1 MKQQFE
7 NAHLIV
13 FLVLCLFAL
22 TGLRLLGVAR
32 SGGAA
37 NQFQGELQRAD
48 LVAGPADG
56 AVLHPGKSYVFI
68 VKFNADEGVAE
79 ILKLY
84 RPQRERA
91 VQAFGV
97 WAQDKPAF
105 SGLMLNR
112 VAYSGEALL
121 IYDPRMDDRIPHPT
135 LDEIT
140 QQLNASPFVRYAD
153 LDSIVQAQLGACYK
167 NCAQALGD

>member
-1 MKQQFE
+1 MKHQSE
-7 NAHLIV
+7 NSHLIV
-13 FLVLCLFAL
+13 FFVLCLLVL
-22 TGLRLLGVAR
+22 TGLSHLGAAR
-32 SGGAA
+32 GGGDA

-56 AVLHPGKSYVFI
+56 VERPSDKSYVFI
-68 VKFNADEGVAE
+68 VKFNADEGLAE

-97 WAQDKPAF
+97 WARDKPAF
-105 SGLMLNR
+105 RGLTLDR
-112 VAYSGEALL
+112 VAYSGEVLL
-121 IYDPRMDDRIPHPT
+121 IYDARRNDRIPRPT

-140 QQLNASPFVRYAD
+140 QQLNASPLVRYAE
-153 LDSIVQAQLGACYK
+153 LDSILEIDSDACLQ
-167 NCAQALGD
+167 NCARK

>member
-1 MKQQFE
+1 MKHQFE

-22 TGLRLLGVAR
+22 AGLSLLGAAR
-32 SGGAA
+32 GGGDA

-56 AVLHPGKSYVFI
+56 VERPSDKSYVFI
-68 VKFNADEGVAE
+68 VKFNADEGLAE

-97 WAQDKPAF
+97 WARDKPAF
-105 SGLMLNR
+105 RGLTLDR
-112 VAYSGEALL
+112 VAYSGEVLL
-121 IYDPRMDDRIPHPT
+121 IYDARMNDRIPRPT

-140 QQLNASPFVRYAD
+140 QQLNASPLVRYAE
-153 LDSIVQAQLGACYK
+153 LDSILEIDSDACLQ
-167 NCAQALGD
+167 NCARK

>member
-1 MKQQFE
+1 MSLSG
-7 NAHLIV
+7 A
-13 FLVLCLFAL
+13 
-22 TGLRLLGVAR
+22 AR
-32 SGGAA
+32 SGSDA

-56 AVLHPGKSYVFI
+56 VERPSDKSYVFI
-68 VKFNADEGVAE
+68 VKFNADEGLAE

-97 WAQDKPAF
+97 WARDKPAF
-105 SGLMLNR
+105 RGLTLDR
-112 VAYSGEALL
+112 VAYSGEVLL
-121 IYDPRMDDRIPHPT
+121 IYDARMDDRIPRPT

-140 QQLNASPFVRYAD
+140 QQLNASPLVRYAE
-153 LDSIVQAQLGACYK
+153 LDSILEIDSDACLQ
-167 NCAQALGD
+167 NCARK

>member
-22 TGLRLLGVAR
+22 TGLSLLGVAR

-56 AVLHPGKSYVFI
+56 VERPSNKSYVFI
-68 VKFNADEGVAE
+68 VKFNADEGLAE

-97 WAQDKPAF
+97 WARDKPAF
-105 SGLMLNR
+105 RGLTLDR
-112 VAYSGEALL
+112 VAYSGEVLL
-121 IYDPRMDDRIPHPT
+121 IYDARMDGRIPRPT
-135 LDEIT
+135 VEDVIA
-140 QQLNASPFVRYAD
+140 QLNASPLVRYAE
-153 LDSIVQAQLGACYK
+153 LDSIIQGQSMACQQ
-167 NCAQALGD
+167 NCAQDLRD

>member
-1 MKQQFE
+1 MKHQSE
-7 NAHLIV
+7 NSHLIV
-13 FLVLCLFAL
+13 FFVLCLLVL
-22 TGLRLLGVAR
+22 TGLSLLGAAR
-32 SGGAA
+32 GGGDA

-48 LVAGPADG
+48 LVAGPTDG
-56 AVLHPGKSYVFI
+56 VERPSDKSYVFI
-68 VKFNADEGVAE
+68 VKFNADEGLAE

-97 WAQDKPAF
+97 WARDKPAF
-105 SGLMLNR
+105 RGLTLDR

-121 IYDPRMDDRIPHPT
+121 IYDPRMDDRIPRPT
-135 LDEIT
+135 LDEIS

-153 LDSIVQAQLGACYK
+153 LDSIVQARSKAC
-167 NCAQALGD
+167 

>member
-1 MKQQFE
+1 MKHQFE

-22 TGLRLLGVAR
+22 AGLSLLGAA
-32 SGGAA
+32 GGGT
-37 NQFQGELQRAD
+37 NKSQGELQRAD

-56 AVLHPGKSYVFI
+56 AELHPGKSYVFI
-68 VKFNADEGVAE
+68 VKFNADEGLAE
-79 ILKLY
+79 ILALY

-97 WAQDKPAF
+97 WARDKPAF
-105 SGLMLNR
+105 RGLALDR

-121 IYDPRMDDRIPHPT
+121 IYDPRMDDRIPRPT

-140 QQLNASPFVRYAD
+140 QQLNASPFVRYVD
-153 LDSIVQAQLGACYK
+153 LDSIVQAQSAACHK

>member
-1 MKQQFE
+1 MKHQSE
-7 NAHLIV
+7 NSHLIV
-13 FLVLCLFAL
+13 FFVLCLLVL
-22 TGLRLLGVAR
+22 TGLSHLGAAR
-32 SGGAA
+32 GGGDA

-56 AVLHPGKSYVFI
+56 VERPSDKSYVFI
-68 VKFNADEGVAE
+68 VKFNADEGLAE

-105 SGLMLNR
+105 SGLTLDR
-112 VAYSGEALL
+112 VAYSGEVLL
-121 IYDPRMDDRIPHPT
+121 IYDARMNDRIPRPT

-140 QQLNASPFVRYAD
+140 QQLNASPLVRYAE
-153 LDSIVQAQLGACYK
+153 LDSILEIDSDACLQ
-167 NCAQALGD
+167 NCARK

>member
-1 MKQQFE
+1 MKHQSE
-7 NAHLIV
+7 NSHLIV
-13 FLVLCLFAL
+13 FFVLCLLVL
-22 TGLRLLGVAR
+22 TGLSLLGVAR

-68 VKFNADEGVAE
+68 VKFNADEGLAE

-97 WAQDKPAF
+97 WARDKPAF
-105 SGLMLNR
+105 RGLTLDR
-112 VAYSGEALL
+112 VAYSGEVLL
-121 IYDPRMDDRIPHPT
+121 IYDARMNDRIPRPT

-140 QQLNASPFVRYAD
+140 QQLNASPLVRYAE
-153 LDSIVQAQLGACYK
+153 LDSILEIDSDACLQ
-167 NCAQALGD
+167 NCARK

>member
-1 MKQQFE
+1 MKHQIE
-7 NAHLIV
+7 NVHLIV
-13 FLVLCLFAL
+13 FLVLCLLAL
-22 TGLRLLGVAR
+22 AGLSLSGAAR
-32 SGGAA
+32 SGSDA

-56 AVLHPGKSYVFI
+56 VERPSDKSYVFI
-68 VKFNADEGVAE
+68 VKFNADEGLAE

-97 WAQDKPAF
+97 WARDKPAF
-105 SGLMLNR
+105 RGLTLDR
-112 VAYSGEALL
+112 VAYSGEVLL
-121 IYDPRMDDRIPHPT
+121 IYDARMNDRIPRPT

-140 QQLNASPFVRYAD
+140 QQLNASPLVRYAE
-153 LDSIVQAQLGACYK
+153 LDSILEIDSDACLQ
-167 NCAQALGD
+167 NCARK

>member
-1 MKQQFE
+1 MYKRQ
-7 NAHLIV
+7 
-13 FLVLCLFAL
+13 
-22 TGLRLLGVAR
+22 AR
-32 SGGAA
+32 GGGDA

-56 AVLHPGKSYVFI
+56 VERPSDKSYVFI
-68 VKFNADEGVAE
+68 VKFNADEGLAE

-97 WAQDKPAF
+97 WARDKPAF
-105 SGLMLNR
+105 RGLTLDR
-112 VAYSGEALL
+112 VAYSGEVLL
-121 IYDPRMDDRIPHPT
+121 IYDARMNDRIPRPT

-140 QQLNASPFVRYAD
+140 QQLNASPLVRYAE
-153 LDSIVQAQLGACYK
+153 LDSILEIDSDACLQ
-167 NCAQALGD
+167 NCARK

>member
-1 MKQQFE
+1 MKRQLE
-7 NAHLIV
+7 NSHLIV
-13 FLVLCLFAL
+13 FLVLCLLAL
-22 TGLRLLGVAR
+22 TGLSLSGTAR
-32 SGGAA
+32 SGGDA
-37 NQFQGELQRAD
+37 NQFHGELQRAD
-48 LVAGPADG
+48 LAAGPADG
-56 AVLHPGKSYVFI
+56 AELHPGRSYVFI
-68 VKFNADEGVAE
+68 VKFKADEGLAE

-140 QQLNASPFVRYAD
+140 QQLNASPFVGYAD

>member
-1 MKQQFE
+1 MKHQSE
-7 NAHLIV
+7 NSHLIV
-13 FLVLCLFAL
+13 FFVLCLLVL
-22 TGLRLLGVAR
+22 TGLSLLGAAR
-32 SGGAA
+32 GGGDA

-56 AVLHPGKSYVFI
+56 VERPSDKSYVFI
-68 VKFNADEGVAE
+68 VKFNADEGLAE

-97 WAQDKPAF
+97 WARDKPAF
-105 SGLMLNR
+105 RGLTLDR
-112 VAYSGEALL
+112 VAYSGEVLL
-121 IYDPRMDDRIPHPT
+121 IYDARMDDRIPRPT

-140 QQLNASPFVRYAD
+140 QQLNASPLVRYAE
-153 LDSIVQAQLGACYK
+153 LDSILEIDSDACLQ
-167 NCAQALGD
+167 NCARK

>member
-1 MKQQFE
+1 MKRQLE
-7 NAHLIV
+7 NSHLIV
-13 FLVLCLFAL
+13 FFVLCLLVL
-22 TGLRLLGVAR
+22 TGLSLLGAAR
-32 SGGAA
+32 GGGDA

-56 AVLHPGKSYVFI
+56 VERPSDKSYVFI
-68 VKFNADEGVAE
+68 VKFSADEGLAE

-97 WAQDKPAF
+97 WARDKPAF
-105 SGLMLNR
+105 RGLTLDR
-112 VAYSGEALL
+112 VAYSGEVLL
-121 IYDPRMDDRIPHPT
+121 IYDARMNDRIPRPT

-140 QQLNASPFVRYAD
+140 QQLNASPLVRYAE
-153 LDSIVQAQLGACYK
+153 LDSILEIDSDACLQ
-167 NCAQALGD
+167 NCARK

>member
-1 MKQQFE
+1 MRHQIE
-7 NAHLIV
+7 NVHLIV
-13 FLVLCLFAL
+13 FLVLCLLAL
-22 TGLRLLGVAR
+22 AGLSLSGAAR
-32 SGGAA
+32 SGSDA

-56 AVLHPGKSYVFI
+56 VERPSNKSYVFI
-68 VKFNADEGVAE
+68 VKFNADEGLAE
-79 ILKLY
+79 ILALY

-97 WAQDKPAF
+97 WARDKPAF
-105 SGLMLNR
+105 RGLALDR

-121 IYDPRMDDRIPHPT
+121 IYDPRTDDRIPRPT

-153 LDSIVQAQLGACYK
+153 LDSIVQAQSAACHK